1 MESTTAGTSQLK
13 VQVLNDHHCV
23 ICVLLWLGYAGG
35 ATKSEVCKCAPTCSL
50 LVAVSTD
57 ELGLTLL
64 MLHGT
69 PWPRCSVSSTAHCL
83 LNVISFG
90 ASSIP
95 PLKRFCSCLPKKPE
109 QGMCALVL
117 CGVRELWTS
126 SHSSLWASSA
136 DLQHHDV
143 CSDCLPLLPAAK
155 V

>member
-64 MLHGT
+64 ML
-69 PWPRCSVSSTAHCL
+69 PWNSMAALLGVKHCS
-83 LNVISFG
+83 
-90 ASSIP
+90 
-95 PLKRFCSCLPKKPE
+95 
-109 QGMCALVL
+109 
-117 CGVRELWTS
+117 
-126 SHSSLWASSA
+126 
-136 DLQHHDV
+136 
-143 CSDCLPLLPAAK
+143 LPAQRHQLRCVFDPSSQK
-155 V
+155 VLFLPSQKT